1 MINPDELYMQ
11 EALKEARKAFQEN
24 EVPVGCII
32 VYKKTII
39 AKGYNMCEKLCDPTA
54 HAEMQVL
61 TSACN
66 YLQSK
71 YLDTCTMYTT
81 LEPCVMCAGA
91 LYWSK
96 IGRIIYG
103 AKDVKKGVSLFK
115 KNILHPKTKIQG
127 GVLMDECGYLLTS
140 FFQKKR
146 KLDKKK

>member
-1 MINPDELYMQ
+1 MILHKFTPMINPDELYMQ

-71 YLDTCTMYTT
+71 Y
-81 LEPCVMCAGA
+81 
-91 LYWSK
+91 
-96 IGRIIYG
+96 
-103 AKDVKKGVSLFK
+103 
-115 KNILHPKTKIQG
+115 
-127 GVLMDECGYLLTS
+127 S
-140 FFQKKR
+140 FR
-146 KLDKKK
+146 H